1 MSHAPTQ
8 VDANRSIMRMLSEVY
23 LSIFV
28 LFFRISRWGG
38 RMKSY
43 TASILASMVPLF
55 IAFTFWM
62 SIELA
67 AGHELDLNGWVL
79 VIPVAAI
86 FAIYGPSWE
95 RRGIEFEKQFR
106 GFSRNKQITLY
117 LAAAGIVVVTLI
129 TFFMVGTEYRATFHP
144 PRM

>member
-1 MSHAPTQ
+1 MSRAPTQ
-8 VDANRSIMRMLSEVY
+8 IGAKRSIMRTLSEMY

-28 LFFRISRWGG
+28 LFFRITLWEG

-67 AGHELDLNGWVL
+67 TGHELDLNRWVL
-79 VIPVAAI
+79 VPIAAI

-95 RRGIEFEKQFR
+95 RRGIEFEKHFC
-106 GFSRNKQITLY
+106 GFSRNKRIALQ

-129 TFFMVGTEYRATFHP
+129 SFFMVGTEYRSMFHP
-144 PRM
+144 PGN